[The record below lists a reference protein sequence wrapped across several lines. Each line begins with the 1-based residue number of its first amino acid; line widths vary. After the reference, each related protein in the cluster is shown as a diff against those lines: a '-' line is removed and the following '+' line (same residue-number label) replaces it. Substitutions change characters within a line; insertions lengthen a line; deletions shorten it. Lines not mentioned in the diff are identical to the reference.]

1 MGRIAAGGAPAAIE
15 WTAENRERGSRRAA
29 VKRKELLVE
38 RHELGRGPIDRSGDG
53 VHAAERQLSQYIV
66 LKRRRG
72 HGGGGHDR
80 ERNPHPFGIEE
91 EEQLVV
97 DDGAS
102 QTASEV
108 IHRGARLMI

>member
-1 MGRIAAGGAPAAIE
+1 MGRIAAAAAPAAFGG
-15 WTAENRERGSRRAA
+15 TAEAREGGSRRAA

-108 IHRGARLMI
+108 IHRDRKSVV